1 VPIPS
6 IGEPI
11 DVGATPGFVAVSPNG
26 RQLYV
31 ANRTAGV
38 VTVVDSAVDAVT
50 ATIPVPAGPPQFLTF
65 APDGSGST
73 SACTTTSARSPPS
86 P

>member
-1 VPIPS
+1 MPIPS

-50 ATIPVPAGPPQFLTF
+50 ATIPVPAGSPQFLTF